1 MPQLTRSLLLLA
13 SAARHVASIIL
24 AALLDG
30 ASRLFQRIAIGI
42 GESRTSI
49 VAFIRVAKPMIR
61 LLTAEKVVR
70 GAVDEEW
77 IGTAIE
83 RRGEAADQEQRG
95 TLESRRPLVGTLNR
109 LGNQVDSPALMVGI
123 PA

>member
-1 MPQLTRSLLLLA
+1 
-13 SAARHVASIIL
+13 
-24 AALLDG
+24 
-30 ASRLFQRIAIGI
+30 
-42 GESRTSI
+42 
-49 VAFIRVAKPMIR
+49 MIR

-95 TLESRRPLVGTLNR
+95 TLESRRPLVGTPNR
-109 LGNQVDSPALMVGI
+109 PGNQVDSPALMVGMI
-123 PA
+123 DPHDIRSKSATRRRIIMLAAR